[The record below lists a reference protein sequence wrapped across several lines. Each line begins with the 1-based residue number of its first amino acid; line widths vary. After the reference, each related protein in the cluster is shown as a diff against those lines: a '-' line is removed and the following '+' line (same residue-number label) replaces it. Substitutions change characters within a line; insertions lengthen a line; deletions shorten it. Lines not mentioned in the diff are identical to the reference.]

1 MTMTPRIPFHLN
13 AEGYKRFGELL
24 ATVGMQFL
32 EQRREAMPA
41 LHYPIDSFRLLL
53 VCKRIWQR
61 FPKVNSHR
69 LERFNKSCSR
79 RR

>member
-1 MTMTPRIPFHLN
+1 MRVNGTPAQSRIPFHLN
-13 AEGYKRFGELL
+13 DEGYKRFGELL

-53 VCKRIWQR
+53 VCKRITTC
-61 FPKVNSHR
+61 
-69 LERFNKSCSR
+69 E
-79 RR
+79 